1 MKAPRFW
8 FAPRGLRA
16 WLLAPLG
23 ALYAAGTARRLRRG
37 ARGAFRA
44 PVPVL
49 CVGNLEAGGAG
60 KTPLTAYLAAALPGA
75 FIVSRG
81 YGGRLSG
88 PLQVDPQHHSAGEV
102 GDEPLFL
109 AQNAPVV
116 VAKDRK
122 AGAQAALAAGAKALI
137 LDDGFQD
144 PSLVKDLS
152 ILVVDASRGWGN
164 GLCLPA
170 GPLREPPQTG
180 LARADFLLSLGP
192 AEAQARFA
200 APYAALPGAPPR
212 LEGALVPLPMGM
224 DWAGARL
231 FAFAGIGAP
240 EKFFATLRSLGA
252 DLCGAVALADH
263 APLAP
268 ALLQRLAARAQA
280 EGAELVTTEKDA
292 MRLPPAW
299 RGRVLVLPV
308 RLVLQDAAP
317 LAARLSGLG
326 LGQGG

>member
-1 MKAPRFW
+1 MKTPRFW

-23 ALYAAGTARRLRRG
+23 AIYAAGTARRLRRG
-37 ARGAFRA
+37 APAAFRA

-60 KTPLTAYLAAALPGA
+60 KTPVTAYLAAALPGA

-88 PLQVDPQHHSAGEV
+88 PVQVDPQKHSAAEV
-102 GDEPLFL
+102 GDEPLLL
-109 AQNAPVV
+109 AQNAPVM

-122 AGAQAALAAGAKALI
+122 AGARAALAAGAKALI

-144 PSLVKDLS
+144 PSLVKDLT

-170 GPLREPPQTG
+170 GPLREPLAVG
-180 LARADFLLSLGP
+180 LARADLLLSLGP

-200 APYAALPGAPPR
+200 ATYAALPGAPPQ
-212 LEGALVPLPMGM
+212 LEGALAPLPMGM

-240 EKFFATLRSLGA
+240 EKFFATLRGLGA
-252 DLCGAVALADH
+252 DLRGAVALADH

-268 ALLQRLAARAQA
+268 ALLQRLAAEARA

-292 MRLPPAW
+292 MRLPPTW
-299 RGRVLVLPV
+299 RGRTLVLPV
-308 RLVLQDAAP
+308 RLSLKDSGP
-317 LAARLSGLG
+317 LMARLSALG
-326 LGQGG
+326 LAKG

>member
-8 FAPRGLRA
+8 FAPAGVLAR
-16 WLLAPLG
+16 LLVPLG
-23 ALYAAGTARRLRRG
+23 ALYAAATARRLRRG
-37 ARGAFRA
+37 AKAAFRA

-49 CVGNLEAGGAG
+49 CIGNLEAGGAG
-60 KTPLTAYLAAALPGA
+60 KTPVAAYLAAALPGA

-81 YGGRLSG
+81 YGGHLQG
-88 PLQVDPQHHSAGEV
+88 PVQVDPQKHSAAEV
-102 GDEPLFL
+102 GDEPLLL
-109 AQNAPVV
+109 AQNAPVM
-116 VAKDRK
+116 VAKNRQ

-152 ILVVDASRGWGN
+152 LLVVDAARGWGN
-164 GLCLPA
+164 GHCLPA
-170 GPLREPPQTG
+170 GPLREKIAEG
-180 LARADFLLSLGP
+180 LRRADFLLSLGP

-200 APYAALPGAPPR
+200 TTYAALPSPPPR
-212 LEGALVPLPMGM
+212 LEGALAPLPMGM

-240 EKFFATLRSLGA
+240 EKFFATLRGLGA
-252 DLCGAVALADH
+252 DLRGTVALADH
-263 APLAP
+263 QPLSP
-268 ALLQRLAARAQA
+268 TLLQRLAHEARG

-292 MRLPPAW
+292 MRLPQAW

-308 RLVLQDAAP
+308 RLTLKEEGLLKAR
-317 LAARLSGLG
+317 LAALG
-326 LGQGG
+326 LGG